1 MLNIHCN
8 YSINDLTHRYNF
20 IHLPYK
26 TTVMKKLYPIL
37 FLLVG
42 LIPASLQAQVS
53 DDPVWQDAGTTH
65 LGTVAPH
72 VSVLPYDDATS
83 ALAGDIYASPWVR
96 SLNGLWK
103 FSYMKNVDYRPRE
116 FYMPDVSVD
125 AWDDIKVPGNWERQG
140 YGIPIYVN
148 TTYEWGEPTPPRVP
162 VEENEV
168 GSYRE

>member
-103 FSYMKNVDYRPRE
+103 FSYMKNVD
-116 FYMPDVSVD
+116 
-125 AWDDIKVPGNWERQG
+125 
-140 YGIPIYVN
+140 
-148 TTYEWGEPTPPRVP
+148 
-162 VEENEV
+162 
-168 GSYRE
+168 